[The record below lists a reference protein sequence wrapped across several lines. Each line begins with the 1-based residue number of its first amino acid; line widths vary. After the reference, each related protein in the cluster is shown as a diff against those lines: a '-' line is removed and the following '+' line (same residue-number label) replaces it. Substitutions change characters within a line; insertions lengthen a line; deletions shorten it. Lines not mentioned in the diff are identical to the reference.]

1 MNTNQDIIHHL
12 IDVSTRQIEVAEN
25 RFLKL
30 TSKQIEQASPQN
42 GWSIG
47 QCFAHLNTYS
57 QHYIPLLEAT
67 IKKNR
72 DGVPTAFGSGWLG
85 KVFINTV
92 KPENLRK
99 YSAAKKHRPVP
110 NVDGRAE
117 LDAFI
122 SYSKRLNACLL
133 SSIEKDLNKN
143 RIPISLAK
151 VITMKLG
158 DTYQF
163 IIEHNQRHINQALKN
178 LEIVTES

>member
-12 IDVSTRQIEVAEN
+12 IDISTRQIEVVEN
-25 RFLKL
+25 HFLKL

-122 SYSKRLNACLL
+122 S
-133 SSIEKDLNKN
+133 IQKD
-143 RIPISLAK
+143 
-151 VITMKLG
+151 
-158 DTYQF
+158 
-163 IIEHNQRHINQALKN
+163 
-178 LEIVTES
+178 